1 MAGRILAE
9 LKAAGIELPTAAI
22 PVANYVPVVLSGNQ
36 AFVSGQVS
44 LWNGE
49 VRHVGRLGQN
59 ISIEQGQDAAKL
71 CALNI
76 ISQLQLALGD
86 LDRVARCIKLN
97 IFVNS
102 TPDFTD
108 QPKVGNGASN
118 LMVQVFGEAGKHA
131 RAAVG
136 VAQLPLGVAVEVDG
150 LFEIR

>member
-1 MAGRILAE
+1 MAGNVLER
-9 LKAAGIELPTAAI
+9 LKANGIELPQASL

-36 AFVSGQVS
+36 AFVSGQICI
-44 LWNGE
+44 WNGD
-49 VRHVGRLGQN
+49 VKHLGQLGTG
-59 ISIEQGQDAAKL
+59 ISLEQGQDAARI

-76 ISQLQLALGD
+76 VAQLQLALGD
-86 LDRVARCIKLN
+86 LDRVVRCIKLN

-102 TPDFTD
+102 ASDFTD

-150 LFEIR
+150 LFEFK